1 MMTKQ
6 DMVMQNE
13 SYTLLNII
21 SGLLVFSGWLL
32 VGVLAALVM
41 IALTPPKTKTEL
53 FGMVASA
60 FGSSLF
66 VGPLVIEAYSFG
78 HYSFQSQ
85 LGICFMCAV
94 PAWLLWS
101 VVRVVIQKWR
111 DSKSPVDAIGKDIK
125 KINKWF

>member
-1 MMTKQ
+1 MMNKQ
-6 DMVMQNE
+6 DMVMQNDT
-13 SYTLLNII
+13 YTLLTII
-21 SGLLVFSGWLL
+21 SSVLVFSGWVF

-66 VGPLVIEAYSFG
+66 IGPLVIEAYGFS
-78 HYSFQSQ
+78 HYSLQAQ

-101 VVRVVIQKWR
+101 VVRVIIQKWR
-111 DSKSPVDAIGKDIK
+111 DSKNPVDAIGKDIK
-125 KINKWF
+125 KIKKWF